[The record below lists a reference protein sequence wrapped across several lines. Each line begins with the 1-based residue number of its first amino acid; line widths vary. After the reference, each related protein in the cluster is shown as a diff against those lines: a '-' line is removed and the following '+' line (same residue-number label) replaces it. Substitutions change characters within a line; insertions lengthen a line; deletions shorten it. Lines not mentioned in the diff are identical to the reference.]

1 MNTLSKELHSGIV
14 YADDAATVWKDLKE
28 RFNKIDG
35 SRIYQ
40 LHREICTIN
49 QGNSIVANYF
59 TKLILLWDVFDA
71 FVPPPSCNSDKSRT
85 YVDHTTYLRL
95 FTFLMGLNEVYSQAR
110 SQILMMNPL
119 PSVTTTYAM
128 IMADESQRKT
138 AETHSSRE
146 SLDSKALYAGKG
158 PYQRDTR
165 NFQQQKKNRD
175 QFCDYCKLQGHV
187 KLNCYKLNGYPPDWK
202 FKKKNG
208 SGVDLGGTGQ
218 MQGSQINDKP
228 LATQVRYEKDSDVFG
243 LRALSNARYE

>member
-1 MNTLSKELHSGIV
+1 
-14 YADDAATVWKDLKE
+14 
-28 RFNKIDG
+28 
-35 SRIYQ
+35 
-40 LHREICTIN
+40 
-49 QGNSIVANYF
+49 
-59 TKLILLWDVFDA
+59 
-71 FVPPPSCNSDKSRT
+71 
-85 YVDHTTYLRL
+85 
-95 FTFLMGLNEVYSQAR
+95 MGLNEVYSQAR